1 MGVKRFDKTLG
12 DYVAIAIGPA
22 LIMTLVG
29 SLVFFLIEIL
39 YRGGYPERLQHVF
52 ACFIFAAVLIARIA
66 MYNPASAA
74 GLGTVLGISALV
86 CLNVF
91 VEFPKNHPLYH
102 FTFFVNIAMLAI
114 IAWCSYKLT
123 WDCTYIDENQEAG
136 GEGLLDAAGLQQ
148 PTESTSENDHESTG
162 EHAAAK
168 TPPAWYDRWFRYLR
182 ERQNRPHTP
191 GVWVVYFSLA
201 ALPLF
206 GLGQMMMTNATAA
219 QRSYVFWLLAI
230 YVASGL
236 GLLLATTYLGLR
248 RYLRQRKLK
257 MPASMT
263 AVWLA
268 LGGGLILALLGVGMI
283 LPRPSPDSA
292 LSQWMNQA
300 VSPKLKA
307 SKNAILRDGAG
318 KGEGNASKNAK
329 GDPEAKPGSGQQIGK
344 EGNKSK
350 PGQDPSTSGKGNN
363 QSGGSG
369 NNKSQSGGSQGDK
382 QSQSQNQSG
391 DKRDSN
397 QNQSGDKRDSNQ
409 QSNQGQ
415 GGKDGQQK
423 NGGDRKDG
431 DNQQAKNQSGEKDD
445 RNRGG
450 NQSPDKKN
458 AGENNSGSDEKQEN
472 NSQDQD
478 KKDDD
483 NRDGSDSSNNQ
494 DARDMFNH
502 APEFGGT
509 IASILKWIVI
519 AIGVVIGGYFLLK
532 ALANFMPWARG
543 VLDWFR
549 NLWES
554 LFGGQRSE
562 PTSDSASTAA
572 EEAAET
578 PPAFASFGN
587 PFLDGR
593 STRMTPE
600 QLVRYSFAALES
612 WAWEQHMER
621 KPEETPLEFVERL
634 GEQVPKM
641 EGDLKRLGN
650 LYAFVA
656 YAQGKLAASNTE
668 ALRQFWQRL
677 EQRTP
682 VAV

>member
-12 DYVAIAIGPA
+12 DYVAIAICPA

-52 ACFIFAAVLIARIA
+52 ACFIFAAVLIARIS
-66 MYNPASAA
+66 MYNPVTAV
-74 GLGTVLGISALV
+74 GLGTALGGSALL
-86 CLNVF
+86 CLHVF
-91 VEFPKNHPLYH
+91 VEFPKNHPLYN
-102 FTFFVNIAMLAI
+102 FTFFVNLAMLGI
-114 IAWCSYKLT
+114 VWWCSHKLT
-123 WDCTYIDENQEAG
+123 WDCTFIDERHEAG
-136 GEGLLDAAGLQQ
+136 GEGLLDAAGLDSSNNSEADGSADAVADDGDAKSP
-148 PTESTSENDHESTG
+148 PTWG
-162 EHAAAK
+162 
-168 TPPAWYDRWFRYLR
+168 DRLMRYLR
-182 ERQNRPHTP
+182 ERKNRPHTP

-206 GLGQMMMTNATAA
+206 GLGQLLMVSAGPA
-219 QRSYVFWLLAI
+219 QRGYVFKLLAV

-268 LGGGLILALLGVGMI
+268 LGAGLILALLGVGMI

-292 LSQWMNQA
+292 LTKWMNQA

-307 SKNAILRDGAG
+307 SKNAVLRDGAG
-318 KGEGNASKNAK
+318 KGEGSASKNTK
-329 GDPEAKPGSGQQIGK
+329 GDPQAKPGSGQQAGK

-369 NNKSQSGGSQGDK
+369 GNKSQSGQSQGDSR
-382 QSQSQNQSG
+382 QSKQNQSG
-391 DKRDSN
+391 DQRASSQQGKQGEGSKDN
-397 QNQSGDKRDSNQ
+397 QPNGGNEDQQKGD
-409 QSNQGQ
+409 QSNRGDGNKQANGQ
-415 GGKDGQQK
+415 DQAGRED
-423 NGGDRKDG
+423 DRK
-431 DNQQAKNQSGEKDD
+431 
-445 RNRGG
+445 RGG

-458 AGENNSGSDEKQEN
+458 AGQSSSSSDENQQN
-472 NSQDQD
+472 NPQDQEKTD
-478 KKDDD
+478 ED
-483 NRDGSDSSNNQ
+483 NSAGGDSPDNDN
-494 DARDMFNH
+494 ARDMFNH

-519 AIGVVIGGYFLLK
+519 AIGVLIGGYFLLK

-543 VLDWFR
+543 VLDWLR

-554 LFGGQRSE
+554 LFGGQRSAE
-562 PTSDSASTAA
+562 AITSAAAA
-572 EEAAET
+572 EALPET
-578 PPAFASFGN
+578 PPPFASFGN
-587 PFLDGR
+587 PFLDG
-593 STRMTPE
+593 SAARMTPE

-612 WAWEQHMER
+612 WAWEQRMGR
-621 KPEETPLEFVERL
+621 KPEETPLEFAERI
-634 GEQVPKM
+634 GEQAPKM
-641 EGDLKRLGN
+641 ANDLKRLGS
-650 LYAFVA
+650 LYAFAA
-656 YAQGKLAASNTE
+656 YARGKLPASSVE
-668 ALRQFWQRL
+668 SLQQFWQRL
-677 EQRTP
+677 EHRTP